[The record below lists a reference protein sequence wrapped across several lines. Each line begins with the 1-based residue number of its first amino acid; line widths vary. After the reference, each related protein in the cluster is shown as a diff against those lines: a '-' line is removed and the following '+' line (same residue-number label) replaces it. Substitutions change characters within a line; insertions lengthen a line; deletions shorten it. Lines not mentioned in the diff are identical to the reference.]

1 MSNKNATAQCAVAQ
15 QYQRQWEIRGFRCGV
30 GQAFT
35 FETLGAFSISG
46 QHIDNNYKSTP
57 CNVTE
62 QRRPQ
67 YHRLSVVRIHIFT
80 PIDTLQKYWIT
91 WMLFENKNI
100 AILFKYVGEKHD
112 AKNYVW
118 GNLSYCSRVNRWR
131 KVVWIFQDIK
141 QYLAVHDEWRYEQ
154 KT

>member
-1 MSNKNATAQCAVAQ
+1 MSNKNAMAQCALAQ
-15 QYQRQWEIRGFRCGV
+15 QDQKQWEIRGFRCGL

-35 FETLGAFSISG
+35 SGTLRAFGITG
-46 QHIDNNYKSTP
+46 QHIDNNYKFTP

-62 QRRPQ
+62 QRSPQ
-67 YHRLSVVRIHIFT
+67 NHRLSVVRIHIFM
-80 PIDTLQKYWIT
+80 PIHALQKYWIT

-100 AILFKYVGEKHD
+100 AILFKYVGEKKKHD

-141 QYLAVHDEWRYEQ
+141 QYLAVHDEWKYVV
-154 KT
+154 